1 MAQVQV
7 RVTDKM
13 IETLDEWVEEG
24 KFKSRSD
31 AIRSVLKHY
40 EEREKTREFYKMLQE
55 RSEEAEENP
64 EELIPLE

>member
-7 RVTDKM
+7 RVTENM

-31 AIRSVLKHY
+31 AIRTVLKQY
-40 EEREKTREFYKMLQE
+40 GEREKTRQFYKMLSQ
-55 RSEEAEENP
+55 RSDDAEENP
-64 EELIPLE
+64 DDLVPLE

>member
-31 AIRSVLKHY
+31 AIRSVLKLY
-40 EEREKTREFYKMLQE
+40 EEREKTRDFYKMLQE

>member
-31 AIRSVLKHY
+31 AVRSVLQQY
-40 EEREKTREFYKMLQE
+40 EEKERTREFYKMLVK
-55 RSEEAEENP
+55 RSEEAKKHP
-64 EELIPLE
+64 EDLIPLE

>member
-7 RVTDKM
+7 RVADKM
-13 IETLDEWVEEG
+13 IETLDKWINEG
-24 KFKSRSD
+24 RFKSRSD
-31 AIRSVLKHY
+31 AIRSVLQQY
-40 EEREKTREFYKMLQE
+40 EEREKTREFYKMLNK